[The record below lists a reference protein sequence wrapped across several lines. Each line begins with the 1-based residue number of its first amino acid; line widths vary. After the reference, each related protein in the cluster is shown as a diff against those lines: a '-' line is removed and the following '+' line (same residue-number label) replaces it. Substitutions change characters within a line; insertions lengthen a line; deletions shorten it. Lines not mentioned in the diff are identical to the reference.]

1 MLFFPAMPTIPAIV
15 PLSLLE
21 AVRTLDAPVADGLE
35 LPEQSPEVARRLG
48 LNATVAAQI
57 GRYTRAAERS
67 DEVEQAEVVQ
77 VFRLV
82 ARRPDAGLVFAAA
95 GRQAARLAAK
105 NGRGAADRPPT
116 GLARRL
122 ALRRARRAVRA
133 TFAGELDADAPLPAV
148 RVAAPLSVAAAPD
161 GAACSYYA
169 SAFGELLR
177 LTTGFE
183 GTMVHE
189 SCRGRGDAECRWRA
203 VAGET
208 YE

>member
-1 MLFFPAMPTIPAIV
+1 MPTVPAIV

-21 AVRTLDAPVADGLE
+21 AVRTLDAPVADGLD
-35 LPEQSPEVARRLG
+35 LPQQSPEVARRLG

-57 GRYTRAAERS
+57 GRYVRAAERA

-82 ARRPDAGLVFAAA
+82 ARRPDASLVFADA
-95 GRQAARLAAK
+95 GRRAARHVARR
-105 NGRGAADRPPT
+105 NGGGRT
-116 GLARRL
+116 GGSLARRF
-122 ALRRARRAVRA
+122 ALRRARRAVAA
-133 TFAGELDADAPLPAV
+133 TFAGVLEGAPGLPAV
-148 RVAAPLSVAAAPD
+148 RVASPLSVAAAPD

-189 SCRGRGDAECRWRA
+189 ACRGRGDSECRWRA
-203 VAGET
+203 VPGDV